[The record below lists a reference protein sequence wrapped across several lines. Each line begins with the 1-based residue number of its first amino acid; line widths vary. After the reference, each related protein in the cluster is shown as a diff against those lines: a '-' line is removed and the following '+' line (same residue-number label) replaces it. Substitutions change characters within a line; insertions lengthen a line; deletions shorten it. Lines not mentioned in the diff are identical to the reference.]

1 MSAAPPRKDPA
12 GGGGTGERAIEV
24 LGPAPVTGPMPAP
37 VTGPITAPVAVP
49 IEFPGEVPAELRGKR
64 RTERG
69 VERGGGAGGGDH
81 GDEKPRE
88 AAAPTPRYPLFSKL
102 LLWFLVIA
110 LAPLGMVSHG
120 LVRRSETAW
129 SHELYARLGAV
140 AHGTAER
147 IERYATEQ
155 RNVVTALADSP
166 AVVRAFEELA
176 ALPRDPRELDRLMA
190 LSERLRRDLRYYDD
204 QAGYTNL
211 FLIDLDGNV
220 GFAMHPDPC
229 QETNLYTGPCRGR
242 ELAKVFDRAKTIME
256 TELSDFALDPWRGS
270 PAAFVA
276 APTLAGGKVRGVVAL
291 HLSNAAM
298 HHIVNSDAGLGQT
311 GEVVVSARDGDAMV
325 FVTPVRHD
333 PEAAFRRSLPLA
345 SDTMQV
351 LSAAVQGVQRAG
363 LMTDY
368 RGVETVAVGRYL
380 PSLRW
385 GMVVKQDVNEAF
397 ALMRSQRDLALL
409 TGGVTVIGVI
419 LLAFAVARS
428 IAGPIARLTR
438 AVRRIADGDLDQA
451 ITPRGRDEIGV
462 LAHAFNAMTLRLRE
476 LYATIEQRIH
486 VRTRELEEANA
497 ALRRARDAAERASR
511 AKTTFLANMSH
522 ELRTPLNAILGYTEL
537 LLDEARKRADQVLA
551 GELDSIQQAGQHLL
565 GLVDELLDLARIEAG
580 KVILVHEE
588 VEVAEVVRSAIQV
601 VRPNITRNGNQLVIE
616 LAAELGT
623 ARLDVQK
630 TRQILINLLGNAAKF
645 TRQGTITVT
654 GQRTDGH
661 DGCPARLSL
670 AVVDTGVGIERA
682 RLPCL
687 FEPFETGDASTT
699 RKHGGAGLG
708 LALSQRLAQHMG
720 GRITVSS
727 APGQGS
733 TFTLELPASPLPD
746 GCRPE
751 LALQSAARST

>member
-1 MSAAPPRKDPA
+1 VVNAGDMSGPRKQPPRGRDTGEQAIAVPVEAGAAAPAEVTARLPGRRRGDRTHAPARKP
-12 GGGGTGERAIEV
+12 GER
-24 LGPAPVTGPMPAP
+24 
-37 VTGPITAPVAVP
+37 
-49 IEFPGEVPAELRGKR
+49 
-64 RTERG
+64 
-69 VERGGGAGGGDH
+69 
-81 GDEKPRE
+81 PRE

-102 LLWFLVIA
+102 LGWFLVIA
-110 LAPLGMVSHG
+110 LAPLGMVSHCHY
-120 LVRRSETAW
+120 RRSEAAW
-129 SHELYARLGAV
+129 SHELYARLNAV

-147 IERYATEQ
+147 IERYASEQ
-155 RNVVTALADSP
+155 RNLVAALADSP
-166 AVVRAFEELA
+166 TVMRAFEELD
-176 ALPRDPRELDRLMA
+176 ALPRDPRELDRAMVLA
-190 LSERLRRDLRYYDD
+190 ERLRRDLRYYVD
-204 QAGYTNL
+204 QAGYTNV
-211 FLIDLDGNV
+211 FLIDLEGNV
-220 GFAMHPDPC
+220 RFTMHPDKC
-229 QETNLYTGPCRGR
+229 QETNLYTGPCQAR
-242 ELAKVFDRAKTIME
+242 ELAKVFDRARTIME
-256 TELSDFALDPWRGS
+256 TELSDFTLDPYRGT

-276 APTLAGGKVRGVVAL
+276 APTLSGGKVRGVVAL
-291 HLSNAAM
+291 HLSNNAI
-298 HHIVNSDAGLGQT
+298 HHIVNSDTGLGQT
-311 GEVVVSARDGDAMV
+311 GEVVVSARDGDHMV

-333 PEAAFRRSLPLA
+333 REAAFQRSLPLA

-351 LSAAVQGVQRAG
+351 LAAAMHGVQRAG

-385 GMVVKQDVNEAF
+385 GMVVKQDVDEAF
-397 ALMRSQRDLALL
+397 VLMRSQRDLAWL

-451 ITPRGRDEIGV
+451 ITPRGRDEISV
-462 LAHAFNAMTLRLRE
+462 LAHAFNVMTLRLRE
-476 LYATIEQRIH
+476 LYATIEQRIQL
-486 VRTRELEEANA
+486 RTRELEQANA

-537 LLDEARKRADQVLA
+537 LLDEARKSADQARA
-551 GELDSIQQAGQHLL
+551 GDLDSIQQAGQHLL

-580 KVILVHEE
+580 KVILAHED
-588 VEVAEVVRSAIQV
+588 VEVAEVVRSAILA
-601 VRPNITRNGNQLVIE
+601 VRPSIDRHGNQLVVE

-661 DGCPARLSL
+661 AGSPARISL
-670 AVVDTGVGIERA
+670 AVVDTGVGIERE
-682 RLPCL
+682 RLVRL
-687 FEPFETGDASTT
+687 FEPFETGDTSTT

-727 APGQGS
+727 TPGQGS
-733 TFTLELPASPLPD
+733 TFTLELPAEPLP
-746 GCRPE
+746 GRP
-751 LALQSAARST
+751 LAS